1 MYPTPSHDILCVLH
15 HTVSSR
21 ETSEPTKPQTFFSPS
36 HHQNIS
42 SKDNKNNRPS
52 QIDNIH
58 RSNLSHTS
66 PQSSPVVGQL
76 TPAAGAEDTTLH
88 YLRVDREITFFALPN
103 MMSCEFWLPCR
114 EWCGHISRAWDNGVI
129 AKSRFGIKFGRANH
143 FIWICGVIASEP
155 KNNNNNNNKCQV
167 RSPNHGLTLV
177 VYALWMIER
186 WELMS

>member
-1 MYPTPSHDILCVLH
+1 MAHCFSPHMSILLLLLLFFILYVSHFFTYMLCIP

-21 ETSEPTKPQTFFSPS
+21 ETREPTKPQTFFSPS

-103 MMSCEFWLPCR
+103 MMSCEFWSPCR
-114 EWCGHISRAWDNGVI
+114 E
-129 AKSRFGIKFGRANH
+129 
-143 FIWICGVIASEP
+143 
-155 KNNNNNNNKCQV
+155 
-167 RSPNHGLTLV
+167 
-177 VYALWMIER
+177 
-186 WELMS
+186 